1 MKRFW
6 KEARA
11 VADAPGQWRIEL
23 DGRPV
28 RTPRQALLLLPGAA
42 LAKEAAAEWQSAGE
56 TVDPRAMP
64 LTGLANAAIDH
75 VAPAPAAFADGLARY
90 ANSDLL
96 CYRADTPDKLVAAQ
110 AEAWDPL
117 LHWARRRFDVDFQVT
132 QGVAPVDQPQATL
145 DRLTQAVHAL
155 DPFRLAAMS
164 PLVTVGGSLVAALAL
179 LDGAADVD
187 QAWQAVSLDERW
199 QLEQWGSDSEAEKA
213 MATREADFRSG
224 ARLVGLLDQVA
235 DEVQ

>member
-6 KEARA
+6 KQARA
-11 VADAPGQWRIEL
+11 VADAPGQWRVEL

-28 RTPRQALLLLPGAA
+28 RTPRRALLLLPGAV
-42 LAKEAAAEWQSAGE
+42 LAEEAAAEWQAAGE

-75 VAPAPAAFADGLARY
+75 VAPAAFADGLARY

-96 CYRADTPDKLVAAQ
+96 CYRADTPEKLVAAQ

-155 DPFRLAAMS
+155 DAFRLAAMS

-179 LDGAADVD
+179 LEGAIDVD

-199 QLEQWGSDSEAEKA
+199 QLEQWGSDAEAEKA
-213 MATREADFRSG
+213 MATREADFRAG